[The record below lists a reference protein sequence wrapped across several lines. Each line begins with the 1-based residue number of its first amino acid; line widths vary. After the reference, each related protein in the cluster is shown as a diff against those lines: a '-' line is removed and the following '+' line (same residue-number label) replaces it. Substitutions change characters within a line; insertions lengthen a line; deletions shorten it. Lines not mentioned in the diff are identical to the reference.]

1 MSDKVTE
8 EQSPAPEPEP
18 SEVAAAEEA
27 DDIAIEVDASEV
39 EGGEIVPVE
48 GDPIAALETRI
59 AQLEK
64 EKQETFDRLL
74 RTTADLDN
82 FRKRSRRELDDARV
96 DARTQVLREMLPVV
110 DNLERALEHAGGA
123 ESTAEGIVDGVRLVL
138 RQFVQAFERMDVAPF
153 EAVGQPFDPNLHEA
167 VGQVE
172 TAEVAPGAI
181 AQELQ
186 RGYKIGGRLLRPAMV
201 VVARPP
207 AEPSPPTGANGHDA
221 DEGAP
226 TGDESDSENGDA

>member
-8 EQSPAPEPEP
+8 EQSPTPEAEP
-18 SEVAAAEEA
+18 GEVAGADEA

-39 EGGEIVPVE
+39 DAEAGE
-48 GDPIAALETRI
+48 GDPVAALETRI
-59 AQLEK
+59 VQLEK

-82 FRKRSRRELDDARV
+82 FRKRSRREMDDARV
-96 DARTQVLREMLPVV
+96 EARTGVLTEMLPVV

-123 ESTAEGIVDGVRLVL
+123 DEASAESIVEGVKLVL

-167 VGQVE
+167 VGQIE
-172 TAEVAPGAI
+172 TADVAPGAI

-186 RGYKIGGRLLRPAMV
+186 RGYKIGARLLRPAMV

-207 AEPSPPTGANGHDA
+207 AEPVEPAGPNGHDA
-221 DEGAP
+221 EAADADGSDEG
-226 TGDESDSENGDA
+226 NGDG

>member
-8 EQSPAPEPEP
+8 EQGTATEAEP
-18 SEVAAAEEA
+18 SEVAAEAEA

-39 EGGEIVPVE
+39 DAPAPE

-64 EKQETFDRLL
+64 EKQDTFDRLL

-96 DARTQVLREMLPVV
+96 EARTGVLKEMLPVV
-110 DNLERALEHAGGA
+110 DNLERALDHAGGA
-123 ESTAEGIVDGVRLVL
+123 GEASAESIIEGVKLVL
-138 RQFVQAFERMDVAPF
+138 RQFVQSFERMDVVPF

-172 TAEVAPGAI
+172 TADVAPGAI
-181 AQELQ
+181 AQVLQ
-186 RGYKIGGRLLRPAMV
+186 KGYKIGQRLLRPAMV

-207 AEPSPPTGANGHDA
+207 AAPAEPAGPNGHDTEAAAA
-221 DEGAP
+221 DGDGEG
-226 TGDESDSENGDA
+226 NGDD